1 MRTRLPLIAV
11 LLVGLLLAGAGAVYG
26 YDRSRADVIADGV
39 RVGGIDV
46 GGLTAA
52 EARLKLRRAVLDPLT
67 APSACAQPAGASA

>member
-1 MRTRLPLIAV
+1 MRTRLPLIAA

-52 EARLKLRRAVLDPLT
+52 
-67 APSACAQPAGASA
+67 AGARSSCAGRCSTR